1 MTVIDRIR
9 AVTADEQGDS
19 RPELGAAAGGALTAL
34 ASWSL
39 VVLVTVVAVLMAGGP
54 LGSALGAGSAVWLGL
69 GGARLGLGPGTI
81 ALVPLLALAAVVAAA
96 RLGAR
101 RTLDDA
107 TSSPFVDGGVRD
119 QLTSPVL
126 RRHLAWLG
134 GYAAVALLAWAV
146 SAAGPF
152 AVRVPSVV
160 LPALLVPLLG
170 LALAQ
175 PRLLEPLADRL
186 PVSLRRGLVPG
197 LKGAAALLAVGSLL
211 VVAMVVLHVSRVLH
225 VHSELGAGVGGGLL
239 LGALQ
244 ALSLPNLAL
253 WGVSWLAGPGFSV
266 SLGADTTWVE
276 SQTSLLPMVPV
287 LAAHPDPGTFP
298 WVVRAVVLVPV
309 LAGAWVA
316 RSAILSLP
324 RLARTSTKAAV
335 AASAVAVSA
344 VTLGVLDV
352 VGGGSL
358 GADRLADIGAPG
370 LRLVL
375 ALLASMGVG
384 ALLVLARDWWRL
396 RR

>member
-19 RPELGAAAGGALTAL
+19 RPELAAASHGALTAL
-34 ASWSL
+34 ASWAL
-39 VVLVTVVAVLMAGGP
+39 VVLVTVVAVTTAGGP
-54 LGSALGAGSAVWLGL
+54 MGSAVGAGSAVWLGL
-69 GGARLGLGPGTI
+69 GGARLGLGAATV
-81 ALVPLLALAAVVAAA
+81 ALVPLLALAAVVVAA

-101 RTLDDA
+101 RSLTDLDG
-107 TSSPFVDGGVRD
+107 SPFVEGGVRD
-119 QLTSPVL
+119 QLASPFL
-126 RRHLAWLG
+126 RRCLAWLG
-134 GYAAVALLAWAV
+134 GYAGVALLAWAV

-152 AVRVPSVV
+152 AVRALSVV
-160 LPALLVPLLG
+160 LPVLLVPLLG
-170 LALAQ
+170 LVLAQ
-175 PRLLEPLADRL
+175 PALVEPLAERL
-186 PVSLRRGLVPG
+186 PASLRRGLVPG
-197 LKGAAALLAVGSLL
+197 LKGAGALLAVGSLL
-211 VVAMVVLHVSRVLH
+211 VVAMVVLHISRVLH

-287 LAAHPDPGTFP
+287 LAAHPDPGAFP

-309 LAGAWVA
+309 AVGVWVA
-316 RSAILSLP
+316 RSALAALP
-324 RLARTSTKAAV
+324 RLARTSTKAGV
-335 AASAVAVSA
+335 AAAAVAVTA
-344 VTLGVLDV
+344 VTLGVLDA

-358 GADRLADIGAPG
+358 GADRLADIGAPA

-384 ALLVLARDWWRL
+384 AALALARDWWRL